1 MRLLVKE
8 DLIMEG
14 KKIGYSK
21 LRDIMGRIRK
31 VRNVRDISISDS

>member
-8 DLIMEG
+8 NLIMEG

-21 LRDIMGRIRK
+21 LSDIMERIRK